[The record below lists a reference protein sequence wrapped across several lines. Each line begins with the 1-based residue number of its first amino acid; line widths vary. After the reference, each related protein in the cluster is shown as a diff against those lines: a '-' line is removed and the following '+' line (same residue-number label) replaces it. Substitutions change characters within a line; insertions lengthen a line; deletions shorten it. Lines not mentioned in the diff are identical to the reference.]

1 MSREENL
8 LKSLEFL
15 KEIGVKNDSI
25 RAIKHIPAH
34 EGQYCEYPPE
44 VHPALAEA
52 LKEKGFLKLYTHQ
65 HLSWRLLKEGKNI
78 VVVTPTASGKTLC
91 YNLPVLEAILEDPSS
106 RAIYLFPTKAL
117 SQDQRA
123 ELNETIK
130 RLGEESGFSPMTA
143 TLPGCKKSH
152 KSSRTH
158 HPDQSRY
165 ATHGY
170 FASSYQVD

>member
-15 KEIGVKNDSI
+15 KDIGVKNDSI
-25 RAIKHIPAH
+25 RAIKHIPAQ
-34 EGQYCEYPPE
+34 EGQYCEYPSDIN
-44 VHPALAEA
+44 PALAEA
-52 LKEKGFLKLYTHQ
+52 LKEKGFLKLYRHQ

-91 YNLPVLEAILEDPSS
+91 YNLPVLQEILEDPSS

-117 SQDQRA
+117 AQDQRA

-130 RLGEESGFSPMTA
+130 RLGEEVRIFTYEEKP
-143 TLPGCKKSH
+143 
-152 KSSRTH
+152 
-158 HPDQSRY
+158 
-165 ATHGY
+165 
-170 FASSYQVD
+170 